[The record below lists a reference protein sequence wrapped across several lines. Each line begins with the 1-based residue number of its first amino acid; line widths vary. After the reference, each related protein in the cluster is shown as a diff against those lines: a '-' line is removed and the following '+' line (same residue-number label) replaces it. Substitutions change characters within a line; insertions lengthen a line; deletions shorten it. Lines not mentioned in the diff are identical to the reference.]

1 MTDKYNSI
9 RCPYNN
15 IFINISIV
23 NILLNL
29 NDFNRKQSMTKHITK
44 NQEIILV
51 IDDNVFHREIA
62 KLLLKKMSYK
72 VITAASGEEGLK
84 YVSTHL
90 NKVALI
96 LLDINMPG
104 MDGLEFLSIM
114 KADSSLSKISIILQ
128 TGATDD
134 EIQRG
139 LIMGANGYVQKPY
152 TRAELYA
159 AINKLNIKG

>member
-1 MTDKYNSI
+1 
-9 RCPYNN
+9 
-15 IFINISIV
+15 
-23 NILLNL
+23 
-29 NDFNRKQSMTKHITK
+29 
-44 NQEIILV
+44 
-51 IDDNVFHREIA
+51 
-62 KLLLKKMSYK
+62 
-72 VITAASGEEGLK
+72 
-84 YVSTHL
+84 
-90 NKVALI
+90 
-96 LLDINMPG
+96 